1 MMADSDDSS
10 PPSSPDIRQDDLGPR
25 VVTITKTE
33 TGFGFNV
40 RGQVSEGGVLK
51 SINGVLYA
59 PLQHVSAVLEG
70 GAAQRAGIRKGDR
83 ILEVNK
89 VNVEGGTHKQ
99 VVDLIKSGG
108 DTLTLTVISV
118 PEQVAERLEP
128 SDDSSG
134 PSYIDYSERRSL
146 PISIPDYQ
154 TVESNGEKFVV
165 FNIYMAGRHL
175 CSRRYREFD
184 TLHTRIKREFTD
196 FNFPKMPGKKLFQLS
211 EQQLDARRR
220 GLEQYLE
227 KVCAV
232 RVIGESDIMQEFL
245 ASPEM
250 DSETPSSEVEL
261 KVLLPDRSVC
271 VVTIRRNDT
280 ADQVYEAVVVKLNM
294 SDVAAQCFYLFETV
308 EYNFERKLQPLE
320 FPHNIYIQNYSTAT
334 ATCITM
340 RKWLFTLTRET
351 MLNSDELAVNF
362 LFWEAVDSVNR
373 GQIKTEDK
381 LYELK
386 SLQDSG
392 KRIEYLKTVRHLDGY
407 GEVAFP
413 HCACDSRKDGHVICI
428 IGSECFKLQAC
439 KNDGTPESQV
449 IEFQWKD
456 VKSYDME
463 EEGMTF
469 SFEYDRPGKKPRVV
483 QILTPYY
490 VYMKDCFDKIYEE
503 REWEREET
511 MSAM

>member
-1 MMADSDDSS
+1 MADSDENS
-10 PPSSPDIRQDDLGPR
+10 PPSSPDPGEECSPR
-25 VVTITKTE
+25 IVTITKTE

-51 SINGVLYA
+51 SINGTLYA
-59 PLQHVSAVLEG
+59 PLQHVSAVLDG
-70 GAAQRAGIRKGDR
+70 GAAQQAGIRKGDR
-83 ILEVNK
+83 ILEVNG
-89 VNVEGGTHKQ
+89 VSVEGSTHKQ

-108 DTLTLTVISV
+108 DKLTLTVISV
-118 PEQVAERLEP
+118 PDQVAERLEP

-154 TVESNGEKFVV
+154 TIEHAGDKFVV

-184 TLHTRIKREFTD
+184 CLHNKLKREFPD
-196 FNFPKMPGKKLFQLS
+196 FNFPKIPGKKLFQLS

-232 RVIGESDIMQEFL
+232 RVLGESDIMQEFL
-245 ASPEM
+245 ASPEV
-250 DSETPSSEVEL
+250 DSNLSNDQEEDSSNSGVEL
-261 KVLLPDRSVC
+261 KVLLPDRRVST
-271 VVTIRRNDT
+271 VTIRRNDT

-294 SDVAAQCFYLFETV
+294 SDKAACCFYLFETV
-308 EYNFERKLQPLE
+308 EYNFDRKLQPTE

-334 ATCITM
+334 ATCITL
-340 RKWLFTLTRET
+340 RKWVFTLTQESF
-351 MLNSDELAVNF
+351 LNSDDLAINF
-362 LFWEAVDSVNR
+362 LYWEALDKVNT
-373 GQIKTEDK
+373 GQIKADDK

-386 SLQDSG
+386 SLQESN
-392 KRIEYLKTVRHLDGY
+392 KKVEYLKIARHLEGY
-407 GEVAFP
+407 GEVMFP
-413 HCACDSRKDGHVICI
+413 HCACDSRKDGHVIAI
-428 IGSECFKLQAC
+428 VGTSCFKLQAC
-439 KNDGTPESQV
+439 KADGTLESQC
-449 IEFQWKD
+449 IEFQWNDIKGYD
-456 VKSYDME
+456 VE

-469 SFEYDRPGKKPRVV
+469 SFEYERPGKKSRVV

-490 VYMKDCFDKIYEE
+490 IYMKDCFDRIHEE
-503 REWEREET
+503 KEMEE
-511 MSAM
+511 